1 MQIILDGTSRSGG
14 YGFHRAGTSEEW
26 RNHVAIPLIGNSN
39 VVLAAGT
46 MLAAPLLRWA
56 DEPAGGFHFD
66 GESKIGKTLASAIGQ
81 SIWGKPF
88 VPGLRPDEGD
98 AAGAQQLLEYLQTI
112 PFEMTVGERVPSA
125 RCASQSERSEE

>member
-26 RNHVAIPLIGNSN
+26 RNHVANPLIGNSN

-88 VPGLRPDEGD
+88 VPGLGPDVFGFTWDSTANRLEERASAQRCRTLSRRDWCRRPQAD
-98 AAGAQQLLEYLQTI
+98 
-112 PFEMTVGERVPSA
+112 
-125 RCASQSERSEE
+125 